1 MASTAADVSQELA
14 GAAEKTGRSVATV
27 YGRHRVPSSGVYW
40 RKGVIVTADH
50 TLRRE
55 EEIAIRFD
63 ADTRV
68 SARLAGRD
76 PSTDLAILKLDG
88 EAKAS
93 VPEFGD
99 PSSLRL
105 ANPVLALGR
114 TRRGTLAASAG
125 IVGGVGGEW
134 RTWRGG
140 RIDQE
145 IRLSLELYPGFS
157 GGPLASVEGKV
168 L

>member
-14 GAAEKTGRSVATV
+14 GTAEKIGRSVPTV
-27 YGRHRVPSSGVYW
+27 YGRHRIPSSGLYW

-55 EEIAIRFD
+55 EEIAVRFD
-63 ADTRV
+63 GDTRF

-88 EAKAS
+88 ETTAS

-105 ANPVLALGR
+105 ANLVLALGR
-114 TRRGTLAASAG
+114 TR
-125 IVGGVGGEW
+125 
-134 RTWRGG
+134 RGG

-157 GGPLASVEGKV
+157 GGPLVSVEGKV
-168 L
+168 LGINTNGLSRGRAVAI